1 MVVRR
6 WLRLRGNNEESRRK
20 TTGAEGVRV
29 QQMQSFKQFSRPT
42 HHFEPGLFRGRVS
55 HLAGRRP
62 DEMAACAE
70 NAGMP
75 VISVCLIYERRRDNY
90 VMILLNQLCY
100 FIWGCL
106 LFCFPTF
113 PALLALF
120 SILCFSCFSAYVLFS
135 FSCLFASLLILLFLL
150 LCFSAFPASLLFCCF
165 AFPFFCFFASLH
177 FVISSF
183 LLQLLLRLSA
193 SPLFFLFSVLLLC
206 SCLLVAAPCPQ
217 SPLAFLCSGQCKTT
231 SPTASWKYNLAS
243 EISSSP

>member
-1 MVVRR
+1 M
-6 WLRLRGNNEESRRK
+6 
-20 TTGAEGVRV
+20 RV

-113 PALLALF
+113 PALLAFF

-150 LCFSAFPASLLFCCF
+150 LCFSCFFAFLLFCFSFFSVSLLLCILSFLLFCCNCF
-165 AFPFFCFFASLH
+165 SASLLLPFSFFSLFCFSAH
-177 FVISSF
+177 VC
-183 LLQLLLRLSA
+183 LLLRPAPNLPSLSY
-193 SPLFFLFSVLLLC
+193 VLDN
-206 SCLLVAAPCPQ
+206 VKQRHQRHPEN
-217 SPLAFLCSGQCKTT
+217 TT
-231 SPTASWKYNLAS
+231 
-243 EISSSP
+243 

>member
-1 MVVRR
+1 MVRR
-6 WLRLRGNNEESRRK
+6 WLRLRGNNEQSRRK

-75 VISVCLIYERRRDNY
+75 VISVCLIFERRRDNY

-113 PALLALF
+113 PALLAF
-120 SILCFSCFSAYVLFS
+120 FRFYAFP
-135 FSCLFASLLILLFLL
+135 ASLLMCYSAFPVSLL
-150 LCFSAFPASLLFCCF
+150 LCLSFFSCFSAFPASLLFCCF
-165 AFPFFCFFASLH
+165 AFPFFLFLCFSAFCHFFFFAAT
-177 FVISSF
+177 
-183 LLQLLLRLSA
+183 A
-193 SPLFFLFSVLLLC
+193 SPPLCFSPFLS
-206 SCLLVAAPCPQ
+206 
-217 SPLAFLCSGQCKTT
+217 FLCSASLLMYACCCALPPI
-231 SPTASWKYNLAS
+231 SPRFLMFWTM
-243 EISSSP
+243 

>member
-1 MVVRR
+1 
-6 WLRLRGNNEESRRK
+6 
-20 TTGAEGVRV
+20 
-29 QQMQSFKQFSRPT
+29 MQSFKQFSRPT

-165 AFPFFCFFASLH
+165 AFPFFLFLCFSAFCHFFFFAAT
-177 FVISSF
+177 
-183 LLQLLLRLSA
+183 A
-193 SPLFFLFSVLLLC
+193 SPPLCFSPFLS
-206 SCLLVAAPCPQ
+206 
-217 SPLAFLCSGQCKTT
+217 FLCSASLLMSACCCALPTI
-231 SPTASWKYNLAS
+231 SPRFLMFWTM
-243 EISSSP
+243 